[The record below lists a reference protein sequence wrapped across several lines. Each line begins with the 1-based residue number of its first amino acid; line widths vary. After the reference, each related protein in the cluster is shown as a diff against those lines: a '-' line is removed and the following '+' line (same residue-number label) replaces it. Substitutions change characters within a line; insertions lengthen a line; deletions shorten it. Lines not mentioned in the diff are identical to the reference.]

1 MTNRTTVPGPEDEG
15 TAQTTRDSPRNRALI
30 YSGLLDI
37 KKSKSTFKFFLVL
50 LLLSYFLGF
59 CWISWVSPIL
69 ELYGRG
75 EEMLYTDISLQT
87 RIFLSNQQ
95 PSKIQKEIFQS
106 RLIPQPSS
114 VRCSSLI
121 DGVGAEKVNRTQ
133 RHGNEILCCD
143 RSHLRTDVCY
153 LSGDVR
159 THSQSSSV
167 FLYSHDNKTTRE
179 EKIRPYTRKWE
190 SSVMSTI
197 DEVNLK
203 ILSRTDHESE
213 QQNSCQVQHSVPA
226 MVFSTGGYTGNVYH
240 EFNDGLL
247 PLYITSQHLQGEIVF
262 VILEYHDWWMMKYQ
276 DLVKQ
281 LSKYPVIDFRGDK
294 RVHCFPEMIVG
305 MKIHD
310 ELTVDPSLMKDGKTI
325 RDFQSLLGKAYA
337 PPRLSAMV
345 GFTNLINE
353 SSTVPLHGLN
363 STSASMNLSNVLVP
377 SALKP
382 KLVIISR
389 PKSRVML
396 NQKGIVRLAEKI
408 GFQVEVLN
416 PNPTTEMVEM
426 FRALNSC
433 DVMLGV
439 HGAAMTH
446 FLLMRPGSVFIQI
459 VPLGTDWAAATYYG
473 QPAMKLGLKY
483 MEYKIVPE
491 ESSLYESYERN
502 DPVLTDPDSINS
514 KGWWETKK
522 VYLDGQNVRPSLKRL
537 KKFLVNAYSYSLSSA
552 QGITDVGNLQND

>member
-1 MTNRTTVPGPEDEG
+1 MANRTNVPGLEDKG
-15 TAQTTRDSPRNRALI
+15 TGHTTRESPRNRGLI

-37 KKSKSTFKFFLVL
+37 KKSKSKFKFFLGFL
-50 LLLSYFLGF
+50 LVSYLLGF
-59 CWISWVSPIL
+59 CWISWVDPIFK
-69 ELYGRG
+69 LYGRS
-75 EEMLYTDISLQT
+75 EEMVYRDVSLRT
-87 RIFLSNQQ
+87 RIALPNQK
-95 PSKIQKEIFQS
+95 PSKIQKEAFQS
-106 RLIPQPSS
+106 RLNPQHSS

-121 DGVGAEKVNRTQ
+121 DGVGVDKVNKTQ
-133 RHGNEILCCD
+133 RYGNEILCCD
-143 RSHLRTDVCY
+143 RSHLRTDLCY

-167 FLYSHDNKTTRE
+167 FLYSHENKTTGE

-197 DEVNLK
+197 DEVTLRL
-203 ILSRTDHESE
+203 LSQRDNESE

-226 MVFSTGGYTGNVYH
+226 VVFSTGGYTGNVYH

-247 PLYITSQHLQGEIVF
+247 PLYITSQHLQGEVVF
-262 VILEYHDWWMMKYQ
+262 IILEYHEWWMMKYQ
-276 DLVKQ
+276 DIVKQ
-281 LSKYPVIDFRGDK
+281 LSKYPVLDFRGDK
-294 RVHCFPEMIVG
+294 KVHCFPEMIVG

-310 ELTVDPSLMKDGKTI
+310 ELTVNSSLMKDGKTI
-325 RDFQSLLGKAYA
+325 RDFQSLLAKAYA
-337 PPRLSAMV
+337 PPKLSPMS
-345 GFTNLINE
+345 GFTNLTNE
-353 SSTVPLHGLN
+353 TSTVPLYGLN
-363 STSASMNLSNVLVP
+363 STSASMNISNVLVP
-377 SALKP
+377 SSLKP

-396 NQKGIVRLAEKI
+396 NQNEIVLLAEKI
-408 GFQVEVLN
+408 GFQVEILN
-416 PNPTTEMVEM
+416 PKPTTEMVEM
-426 FRALNSC
+426 FRILNSC

-473 QPAMKLGLKY
+473 EPAMKLGLKY
-483 MEYKIVPE
+483 IEYKIVPE

-502 DPVLTDPDSINS
+502 DPVLTDPDSINRQ
-514 KGWWETKK
+514 GWWETKK

-537 KKFLVNAYSYSLSSA
+537 KKRLVSAFTYSLSTA
-552 QGITDVGNLQND
+552 HARKEMGNLQKN